1 MSKSIR
7 SRLVRRLH
15 TITHLSPPRIETNM
29 RQALRYAVAIAV
41 AWPAVAFA
49 QQGRAISLE
58 EALRLAESQSE
69 AIRMAQAGVQRAR
82 GQQMVTRSQQL
93 PQVSANLTYTR
104 TLASQFEVFADAG
117 PPTPPPGTPPA
128 PPDDGTRFFTPCTRY
143 LAPAGATEAERI
155 AGLERSARCAANTGG
170 LGFDFSEAG
179 FGAENQ
185 YQLGI
190 QGSLNLF
197 TGGRLQAANRAA
209 AAGRSTADIEL
220 TSQRAKLALDITEA
234 YFDAVLA
241 DRLVAIAESS
251 LAQTESVLGQTRLAR
266 EVGNQSE
273 FELLR
278 AQVTRDNQVPAVLQ
292 RRTDRDL
299 AFLRLKQMLDL
310 PPQQSVS
317 LTTGLGDESTGT
329 APAIPASLAGASSDT
344 SAAMR
349 APVRQVAEALRAQQE
364 QLRIARNDWIPT
376 IALSTQYGRV
386 AFPRSGL
393 PDFGNFLTN
402 WTVSLS
408 ASVPLFTGGR
418 IKGNTM
424 MAEAS
429 VRETEAR
436 YQQVRELAYLDVQ
449 QALAQLAQAQA
460 SLAASQGTSEQA
472 ARAYTIAEVR
482 FREGLSTQVELSYS
496 RLLLQQASANRALA
510 VRNVQ
515 VARMRVAL
523 IEDLPLGAG
532 TITMPA
538 NGISV
543 PSSVAPQ
550 QVAPQSGTSVQQAGG
565 RSGGG
570 GPG

>member
-1 MSKSIR
+1 
-7 SRLVRRLH
+7 
-15 TITHLSPPRIETNM
+15 
-29 RQALRYAVAIAV
+29 
-41 AWPAVAFA
+41 
-49 QQGRAISLE
+49 
-58 EALRLAESQSE
+58 
-69 AIRMAQAGVQRAR
+69 
-82 GQQMVTRSQQL
+82 
-93 PQVSANLTYTR
+93 
-104 TLASQFEVFADAG
+104 
-117 PPTPPPGTPPA
+117 
-128 PPDDGTRFFTPCTRY
+128 
-143 LAPAGATEAERI
+143 
-155 AGLERSARCAANTGG
+155 
-170 LGFDFSEAG
+170 
-179 FGAENQ
+179 
-185 YQLGI
+185 
-190 QGSLNLF
+190 
-197 TGGRLQAANRAA
+197 
-209 AAGRSTADIEL
+209 
-220 TSQRAKLALDITEA
+220 
-234 YFDAVLA
+234 
-241 DRLVAIAESS
+241 
-251 LAQTESVLGQTRLAR
+251 
-266 EVGNQSE
+266 
-273 FELLR
+273 
-278 AQVTRDNQVPAVLQ
+278 
-292 RRTDRDL
+292 
-299 AFLRLKQMLDL
+299 
-310 PPQQSVS
+310 
-317 LTTGLGDESTGT
+317 
-329 APAIPASLAGASSDT
+329 
-344 SAAMR
+344 
-349 APVRQVAEALRAQQE
+349 
-364 QLRIARNDWIPT
+364 
-376 IALSTQYGRV
+376 V

-482 FREGLSTQVELSYS
+482 FREGLSTQVELSDS